1 MEIAKIGSSPP
12 VIGAAGGSSPTTL
25 REATQQFESL
35 FVSQLMKSMRAT
47 VPESHLFGSESG
59 QNVFRDMLDQ
69 EFASR
74 AADSGG
80 IGIGEMLYRQLCSN
94 QKQAPDR
101 GALTTQAAMAVS
113 HPRDARPHATHEG
126 NRSQNHE
133 D

>member
-1 MEIAKIGSSPP
+1 MEIAKIGSSSP
-12 VIGAAGGSSPTTL
+12 VIGGAGGNSPTTL

-35 FVSQLMKSMRAT
+35 FVSQLLKSMRAT
-47 VPESHLFGSESG
+47 VPESHLFGSESS
-59 QNVFRDMLDQ
+59 QNVFREMLDQ

-80 IGIGEMLYRQLCSN
+80 IGIGEMLYRQLSSN
-94 QKQAPDR
+94 LKQAPDR
-101 GALTTQAAMAVS
+101 GALTTQAAMAVRPS
-113 HPRDARPHATHEG
+113 GDARPHSTHKG